1 LQTSSMAKRKRKS
14 VSPSDIDNDGYCD
27 NDYADRNED
36 SDDSDTLPHP
46 RKRRRRGVT
55 VRYRTGQV
63 RHNTQSTT
71 QRETVRFDEP
81 RHHCQ
86 TPGLQ
91 DIETIPVRGYL
102 TRQVLL
108 SRVVYSFTFEEDR
121 TTALLSNESTRSPSE
136 DQGDGLRC
144 GYRARS
150 NRRPSGCATSRRA
163 AVLSEEDKLLMKL
176 KQKDHLPWSE
186 IVKHFPGRTK
196 GSLQVRYS
204 TKLKGLSWFDETSD
218 AASGLD
224 SSLHESACNRGH
236 SGYQQRYGQP
246 RARRRVERY
255 SPG

>member
-1 LQTSSMAKRKRKS
+1 
-14 VSPSDIDNDGYCD
+14 
-27 NDYADRNED
+27 
-36 SDDSDTLPHP
+36 LPHP

-55 VRYRTGQV
+55 VRQRTGQV
-63 RHNTQSTT
+63 RHNTQRTAR
-71 QRETVRFDEP
+71 REAVCFDEP

-86 TPGLQ
+86 TTGLQ

-121 TTALLSNESTRSPSE
+121 TTDLLLNKSTRSPSE
-136 DQGDGLRC
+136 DQGDGLQS
-144 GYRARS
+144 GYRARRS
-150 NRRPSGCATSRRA
+150 RNPSGCATGRRV
-163 AVLSEEDKLLMKL
+163 AVLSEEDKLLLKL
-176 KQKDHLPWSE
+176 KQKDDLPWSE
-186 IVKHFPGRTK
+186 IMKHFPGRTK

-204 TKLKGLSWFDETSD
+204 TKLRSLSWFDESSE

-224 SSLHESACNRGH
+224 SNLHESVGSSGH

-255 SPG
+255 SPA